1 VTRQVLSRPSA
12 PYRVVLVEGNRDGTV
27 GGSFQC
33 LHDIAR
39 HLSPSRFE
47 PVAVFWDENRF
58 ADQLRRAGVEVHVWS
73 ARCPRERGPAR
84 RRSLPARGARLI
96 RAILARRAFLRAVRA
111 SIVHL
116 NNSPEVGYDDWLP
129 AARLLGLP
137 IIAHA
142 RAEARGGLGRVARR
156 LAGSFDRVIAISRHV
171 AATLPRA
178 GVPVHRVA
186 QIYDGIDLSAVR
198 EAAQASSEVRAL
210 LRVPPDAFLVLM
222 AGNLKRWKGQ
232 HVLLEAVG
240 LLPPG
245 KRERVRV
252 MFAGAAPLMEEPYA
266 VELHELAARL
276 GLTAQVHWLGTRGD
290 VPALMA
296 ASDVVVH
303 ASIQPEPLGLVV
315 VEAMAL
321 GTPVVASKLGG
332 PAETITPGAGL
343 LIDPARPAELAQAL
357 QTLLEDASLRRSLAE
372 RGRVRAEAF
381 SIQQNVAAI
390 EQEYAKVLQLP
401 APEPHPV

>member
-1 VTRQVLSRPSA
+1 VKRQVQSRPDA
-12 PYRVVLVEGNRDGTV
+12 PHRVVLVEGNRDGTV

-47 PVAVFWDENRF
+47 PVAVFWEENRF
-58 ADQLRRAGVEVHVWS
+58 ADQLRRAGVEVHLWS
-73 ARCPRERGPAR
+73 VRCPWERAPAR
-84 RRSLPARGARLI
+84 RRSLPARGSRLV

-137 IIAHA
+137 AIAHA
-142 RAEARGGLGRVARR
+142 RAEARGGLGPVARR

-171 AATLPRA
+171 AESLLQA
-178 GVPVHRVA
+178 GVPAHRVA
-186 QIYDGIDLSAVR
+186 QIYDGIDLPALR
-198 EAAQASSEVRAL
+198 EAARESGAVRAQL
-210 LRVPPDAFLVLM
+210 ELPEDAMLVLM

-245 KRERVRV
+245 RRERVHLI
-252 MFAGAAPLMEEPYA
+252 FAGSAPRTEESYAA
-266 VELHELAARL
+266 ELRELATRQ
-276 GLTAQVHWLGTRGD
+276 GLASQVHWLGTRSD

-296 ASDVVVH
+296 ASDVVVQ
-303 ASIQPEPLGLVV
+303 ASIQPEPFGLVV

-321 GTPVVASKLGG
+321 GTPVVASRLGG
-332 PAETITPGAGL
+332 PSETLTPGAGL
-343 LIDPARPAELAQAL
+343 LFDPARPAELAQML
-357 QTLLEDASLRRSLAE
+357 QMLLEDASLRRSLGE
-372 RGRVRAEAF
+372 QGRMRAEAF
-381 SIQQNVAAI
+381 SIQRNVAAI
-390 EQEYAKVLQLP
+390 EQLYAKMLQLP
-401 APEPHPV
+401 APEPRPA